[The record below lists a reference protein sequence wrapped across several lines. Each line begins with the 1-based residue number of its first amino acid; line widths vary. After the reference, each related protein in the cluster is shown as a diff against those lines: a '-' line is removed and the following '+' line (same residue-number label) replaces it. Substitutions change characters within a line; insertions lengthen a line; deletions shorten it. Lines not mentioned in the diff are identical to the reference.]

1 MAPVSMILRP
11 SGLVALASPRGWL
24 WAGVATACAAALPLA
39 VNNYI
44 LGLMTTCL
52 IASIGAIGL
61 NLLTGT
67 TGLVSLGQSGF
78 LLVGAYGTS
87 IAIADFG
94 LPVPLALAVGSLVS
108 GLSSLIV
115 GIPSLRLRE
124 LYLAIT
130 TLAFALIAEHVIL
143 YADDLTHGTSG
154 IFLDKVAIGPLDLGR
169 DSNLYWFVL
178 GLSVLAILISVNLL
192 RSRVGRAWMAIR
204 DHAVAAQVMGIGLA
218 RWKLV
223 SFFVSSLFVGLA
235 GGLMALQVRF
245 VNTEIF
251 GVILSIE
258 AITMIIVGGI
268 GSVAG
273 AVMGAFFVTLLPDL
287 VAALSGGGDG
297 QGFLASNIYHI
308 RGIAYGVVVIPFLR
322 LAPGGLISLCRRA
335 VDYWRI

>member
-1 MAPVSMILRP
+1 MTTQTMITRP
-11 SGLVALASPRGWL
+11 ADLIALTSAKGWMLAIAGLALAAMLPF
-24 WAGVATACAAALPLA
+24 AA
-39 VNNYI
+39 NNFI
-44 LGLMTTCL
+44 IGLMTTCL
-52 IASIGAIGL
+52 IASVGAIGL

-87 IAIADFG
+87 IAIADYN
-94 LPVPLALAVGSLVS
+94 LPVPLALLIGSLVS

-130 TLAFALIAEHVIL
+130 TLAFALIAEHLIL
-143 YADDLTHGTSG
+143 YAEAFTHGTSG
-154 IFLDKVAIGPLDLGR
+154 IFLQGVTLAGVDLSVDR
-169 DSNLYWFVL
+169 NLYWFALVL
-178 GLSVLAILISVNLL
+178 TVVSVLIGANLL
-192 RSRVGRAWMAIR
+192 RSRVGRAWVAIR

-268 GSVAG
+268 GSLAG
-273 AVMGAFFVTLLPDL
+273 AIIGAFFVTLLPDI
-287 VAALSGGGDG
+287 VAALSGGIGG
-297 QGFLASNIYHI
+297 GTLTSSVYQI
-308 RGIAYGVVVIPFLR
+308 RGIAYGVVVILFLR
-322 LAPGGLISLCRRA
+322 AAPGGLVSLWRRA
-335 VDYWRI
+335 IDYWRL